1 MVQLKLEL
9 PLNCA
14 LNDSHSNLE
23 HAQYFNGPFKNSET
37 ALKLHWSISPR
48 GFHTIQHN
56 NNPPSTKMKPFT
68 TPFQIQYNPSSFQ
81 AVSEQFPSSSRRFSA
96 ASRPETAIP
105 LPFIIII
112 FFLLPTPNKWKT
124 EALQTELLSVCCAK
138 ENETLIKEMQGPTAW
153 QLERFSATVSIR
165 WNRLELFYFF
175 FIWPLLLKHH
185 CGNIANCDRVN
196 L

>member
-1 MVQLKLEL
+1 
-9 PLNCA
+9 
-14 LNDSHSNLE
+14 
-23 HAQYFNGPFKNSET
+23 
-37 ALKLHWSISPR
+37 
-48 GFHTIQHN
+48 
-56 NNPPSTKMKPFT
+56 MKPFT
-68 TPFQIQYNPSSFQ
+68 TPFQIQYNPSRFR

-112 FFLLPTPNKWKT
+112 FFLLPTANKWKI

-175 FIWPLLLKHH
+175 YLAFVTQTSLWKHCQLWPSKSLTRWRLFFFFFNVLTFVK
-185 CGNIANCDRVN
+185 
-196 L
+196 